1 MVGKEWLQDIQ
12 WMVFAWN
19 EHGIPVP
26 LLPLAWLSRVFVKGQ
41 KDRVDTRGA
50 VCKNAGKKEGD
61 LRCRVRADGV
71 LGA

>member
-1 MVGKEWLQDIQ
+1 
-12 WMVFAWN
+12 MVFAWN
-19 EHGIPVP
+19 EHGVPVP
-26 LLPLAWLSRVFVKGQ
+26 RLPLAWLSRVFVKGQ
-41 KDRVDTRGA
+41 KDRVDRRDA